1 MVNATEGPAFGA
13 AIMAAVGYGIFKD
26 VEEATSELIKVNDS
40 VYPIEENKDK
50 YNEVYKIYRNLYYT
64 LKDTFKDVSG
74 IE

>member
-1 MVNATEGPAFGA
+1 
-13 AIMAAVGYGIFKD
+13 MAAVGYEVFKD
-26 VEEATSELIKVNDS
+26 VEEACSKLIKVSDS